1 MSSKWHEVKQG
12 IVEAARRDPRIVGV
26 VDYGATSEGRGD
38 EWSDLDIALFLRD
51 DDLDAFEAN
60 WVGWA
65 SQFGTLLLAYIGG
78 VGHPWAVYDARPV
91 PLRADLAFRRE
102 SAVEDILTW
111 PTAPTSVE
119 AMVWYDATGGKL
131 TACVGQIV
139 GQSLAPPDLHGTFDQ
154 VCGDFWYYLLRT
166 SARLWR
172 GELWAARYDFNFV
185 IVGNLLALLRL
196 EAGATERW
204 RASSAPVEIER
215 VLAPARLSVLER
227 CIPGPGQ
234 AGLKQAMVDAAALGF
249 EVCEAIARQ
258 RGWTWPRT
266 LARQV
271 EPLLRIDEAA
281 RLGSVSSEAS
291 LPSPDTATRAAVSG
305 DGTMLD
311 DKQWDVGAAGA
322 VVQENQVLMVRATY
336 GGARGRW
343 LLPGGYASH
352 EERLDQTAVREVWE
366 ETGVVAEVVD
376 VIGLRTRYTER
387 GGAVFVLFRMRPL
400 SGEPLPDGVEVDQAT
415 YFSAAEI
422 GALDDEEMIALARNA
437 ALAAL
442 SEGAGLPEDVRF
454 PLRDETYNAYLVKR
468 E

>member
-1 MSSKWHEVKQG
+1 MSGKWHEVKQG

-38 EWSDLDIALFLRD
+38 EWSDLDVALFLRD
-51 DDLDAFEAN
+51 DDLDAFEAD
-60 WVGWA
+60 WVEWA

-78 VGHPWAVYDARPV
+78 VGHPWAVYDAEPV
-91 PLRADLAFRRE
+91 PLRVDFAFRRE

-111 PTAPTSVE
+111 PTAPTSIE

-139 GQSLAPPDLHGTFDQ
+139 GQSLAPPDLHKTFDQ

-204 RASSAPVEIER
+204 RASSASAEIER
-215 VLAPARLSVLER
+215 ILTPARLSVLER
-227 CIPGPGQ
+227 CIPGSGQ
-234 AGLKQAMVDAAALGF
+234 AGLRLAMIDAAALGF

-258 RGWTWPRT
+258 RGWAWPRI

-271 EPLLRIDEAA
+271 ESLFCIDEP
-281 RLGSVSSEAS
+281 SAS
-291 LPSPDTATRAAVSG
+291 GHGAMR
-305 DGTMLD
+305 D

-322 VVQENQVLMVRATY
+322 VVQGNRVLMVRAMY
-336 GGARGRW
+336 GKARGRW
-343 LLPGGYASH
+343 LLPGGYANH

-366 ETGVVAEVVD
+366 ETGVAAEVVD

-422 GALDDEEMIALARNA
+422 EALGDEEMIALSRNA

-442 SEGAGLPEDVRF
+442 GGGSGLPEDVHF
-454 PLRDETYNAYLVKR
+454 ALRNETYNAYLVKR